1 MNAIVRQPVV
11 GGVDGGVGTT
21 TVAAMID
28 ALDAGRIA
36 PDGTEIV
43 DILVARATAASV
55 KAAIFTAAAMPV
67 RPVLVVVAHSSD
79 RWSPPVEQRL
89 KMVEPNLPAVVRMG
103 WISYLAACDNPWS
116 ALVEGIYAQYPSKW
130 AEGARRVREQIVS
143 AVTPLVMRP
152 PASRAH
158 LGYVEPL
165 TDAATDPSADPDE
178 PVPRARVS

>member
-103 WISYLAACDNPWS
+103 WISYLAACD
-116 ALVEGIYAQYPSKW
+116 
-130 AEGARRVREQIVS
+130 
-143 AVTPLVMRP
+143 TPGRLS
-152 PASRAH
+152 SRASTRSTRRN
-158 LGYVEPL
+158 GPREP
-165 TDAATDPSADPDE
+165 DGSANRSSVRSPH
-178 PVPRARVS
+178 S